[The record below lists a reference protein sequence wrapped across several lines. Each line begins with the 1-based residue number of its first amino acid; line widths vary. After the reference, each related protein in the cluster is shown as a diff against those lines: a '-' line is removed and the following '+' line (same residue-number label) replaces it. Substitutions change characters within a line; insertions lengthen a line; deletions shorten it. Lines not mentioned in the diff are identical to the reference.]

1 MMRLHE
7 KEMRA
12 VYTDT
17 LMELMTENEKV
28 VCLEA
33 DLGKSSGTV
42 PRVWDAFPDRFF
54 DIGVAEANMVGISA
68 GLANEGM
75 VPFCATFSPFATR
88 RAYDQITISIAYA
101 ENPVKIVGTAPG
113 VTTAKNGATH
123 MCFQDLAIMRA
134 MPNMRVYCPADV
146 YELRSVVRYMAASR
160 KPEYMQLIREIH
172 APIFDEAYQFD
183 PLKAR
188 VLDEGSDVTLVT
200 TGLTTQFARDAV
212 AMLKDQNI
220 SVEHLHYPSVKPFDV
235 QTLLDSVK
243 KTNLVVT
250 AENQN
255 VIGGLGGAVCEV
267 LAENYPAKVKRLG
280 AQDRFGEVGD
290 VPYLSDTLGFSAAKI
305 ADACREMIK
314 AG

>member
-1 MMRLHE
+1 MKLHE
-7 KEMRA
+7 KELRA

-17 LMELMTENEKV
+17 LIELMTENDKV

-54 DIGVAEANMVGISA
+54 DVGVAEANMIGISA

-146 YELRSVVRYMAASR
+146 YELRSVVRYMAASK

-172 APIFDEAYQFD
+172 APIFDEDYQFD
-183 PLKAR
+183 PNKAR
-188 VLDEGSDVTLVT
+188 VLDDGTDVTLVT
-200 TGLTTQFARDAV
+200 TGLTTQFARNAV
-212 AMLKDQNI
+212 AELKAEGI
-220 SVEHLHYPSVKPFDV
+220 EVEHIHYPSVKPFDAD
-235 QTLLDSVK
+235 TLIDSVK
-243 KTNLVVT
+243 KTNTVVT

-267 LAENYPAKVKRLG
+267 LAEHYPAKVKRLG

-290 VPYLSDTLGFSAAKI
+290 VPYLSDTLGFSSAKI
-305 ADACREMIK
+305 AGACREMK
-314 AG
+314 ENK

>member
-1 MMRLHE
+1 MKLHE
-7 KEMRA
+7 KELRA

-17 LMELMTENEKV
+17 IIELMTENSNV

-42 PRVWDAFPDRFF
+42 PRVWEAFPDRFF
-54 DIGVAEANMVGISA
+54 DVGVAEANMMSISA
-68 GLANEGM
+68 GLANEGL
-75 VPFCATFSPFATR
+75 VPFCATFTPFATR

-146 YELRSVVRYMAASR
+146 YELRSTVRYMAASK
-160 KPEYMQLIREIH
+160 KPEYMQLIREVH
-172 APIFDEAYQFD
+172 SPIFDESYEFD
-183 PLKAR
+183 PHQAR
-188 VLDEGSDVTLVT
+188 VLDQGSDITVVT
-200 TGLTTQFARDAV
+200 TGLTTIFAREAV
-212 AMLKDQNI
+212 SMLKQENI
-220 SVEHLHYPSVKPFDV
+220 HAEHIHYPSVKPLDV
-235 QTLLDSVK
+235 ETLLESVK
-243 KTNLVVT
+243 KTRAVVT

-267 LAENYPAKVKRLG
+267 LAEHYPVKVKRLG

-290 VPYLSDTLGFSAAKI
+290 VPYLSQTMGFSAQDIAK
-305 ADACREMIK
+305 ACREMSNAK
-314 AG
+314 

>member
-1 MMRLHE
+1 MKLHE
-7 KEMRA
+7 KEIRA
-12 VYTDT
+12 VYADT
-17 LMELMTENEKV
+17 LIELMTENSNV

-42 PRVWDAFPDRFF
+42 PRVWEAFPDRFF
-54 DIGVAEANMVGISA
+54 DVGVAEANMMSISA

-75 VPFCATFSPFATR
+75 VPFCATFTPFATR

-146 YELRSVVRYMAASR
+146 YELRSVVKYMATSK
-160 KPEYMQLIREIH
+160 KPEYMQLIREVH
-172 APIFDEAYQFD
+172 SPIFDESYEFD
-183 PLKAR
+183 PQKAR
-188 VLDEGSDVTLVT
+188 VLSEGSDVTLVT
-200 TGLTTQFARDAV
+200 TGLTTQLALEAV
-212 AMLKDQNI
+212 KSLHQDGVH
-220 SVEHLHYPSVKPFDV
+220 VEHIHYPSVKPFDV
-235 QTLLDSVK
+235 GTLLDSVK
-243 KTNLVVT
+243 KTNAVVT
-250 AENQN
+250 AENQT

-267 LAENYPAKVKRLG
+267 LADNYPTKVKRLG

-290 VPYLSDTLGFSAAKI
+290 VPYLTETLGFSAVKI
-305 ADACREMIK
+305 ASACREMKK
-314 AG
+314 AK

>member
-1 MMRLHE
+1 MKLHE

-12 VYTDT
+12 VYADT
-17 LMELMTENEKV
+17 LIELMTENNNV

-54 DIGVAEANMVGISA
+54 DVGVAEANMMSISA

-75 VPFCATFSPFATR
+75 VPFCATFTPFATR

-134 MPNMRVYCPADV
+134 MPNMRIYCPADV
-146 YELRSVVRYMAASR
+146 YELRSTVRYMADSK
-160 KPEYMQLIREIH
+160 KPEYMQLIREIKP
-172 APIFDEAYQFD
+172 AIFDESYEFD
-183 PLKAR
+183 PHQAR
-188 VLDEGSDVTLVT
+188 VLDEGSDVTVVT
-200 TGLTTQFARDAV
+200 TGLTTIFAREAIST
-212 AMLKDQNI
+212 LKQEGI
-220 SVEHLHYPSVKPFDV
+220 QAEHIHYPSVKPFDIE
-235 QTLLDSVK
+235 TLLASVK
-243 KTNLVVT
+243 KTNAVVT

-267 LAENYPAKVKRLG
+267 LAEHYPAKVKRLG

-290 VPYLSDTLGFSAAKI
+290 VPYLSETLGFSAKDI
-305 ADACREMIK
+305 ANACRELQAAK
-314 AG
+314 

>member
-1 MMRLHE
+1 MKLHE
-7 KEMRA
+7 KELRA

-17 LMELMTENEKV
+17 LIELMTENSKV

-42 PRVWDAFPDRFF
+42 PRVWEAFPDRLF
-54 DIGVAEANMVGISA
+54 DVGVAEANMIGISA

-75 VPFCATFSPFATR
+75 IPFCATFTPFATR

-113 VTTAKNGATH
+113 ITTAKNGATH

-146 YELRSVVRYMAASR
+146 YELRAAVRYMAASK
-160 KPEYMQLIREIH
+160 KPEYMQLIREVH
-172 APIFDEAYQFD
+172 APIFSEDYEFD

-200 TGLTTQFARDAV
+200 TGLTTQFARKAV
-212 AMLKDQNI
+212 AELKEEGI
-220 SVEHLHYPSVKPFDV
+220 LAEHLHYSSVKPFDV
-235 QTLLDSVK
+235 DTLLASVK
-243 KTNLVVT
+243 KTNAVVT

-290 VPYLSDTLGFSAAKI
+290 VPYLSETLGFSAAKI
-305 ADACREMIK
+305 ARACREMKK
-314 AG
+314 AA

>member
-1 MMRLHE
+1 MKLHE
-7 KEMRA
+7 KELRA

-17 LMELMTENEKV
+17 LIELMTENSKV

-42 PRVWDAFPDRFF
+42 PRVWEAFPDRFF
-54 DIGVAEANMVGISA
+54 DVGVAEANMIGISA

-75 VPFCATFSPFATR
+75 VPFCATFTPFATR

-146 YELRSVVRYMAASR
+146 YELRATVRYMAASK
-160 KPEYMQLIREIH
+160 KPEYMQLIREVKP
-172 APIFDEAYQFD
+172 AIFDESYEFD
-183 PLKAR
+183 PHQAR
-188 VLDEGSDVTLVT
+188 VLNQGSDVTVVT
-200 TGLTTQFARDAV
+200 TGLTTIFAREAV
-212 AMLKDQNI
+212 AMLKQENI
-220 SVEHLHYPSVKPFDV
+220 HAEHIHYPSVKPFDV
-235 QTLLDSVK
+235 ETLLESVK
-243 KTNLVVT
+243 KTGAVVT

-267 LAENYPAKVKRLG
+267 LAEHYPVQVKRLG

-290 VPYLSDTLGFSAAKI
+290 VPYLSETLGFSAKDI
-305 ADACREMIK
+305 AAACRQIQAAK
-314 AG
+314 

>member
-1 MMRLHE
+1 MTLHE
-7 KEMRA
+7 KELRA

-17 LMELMTENEKV
+17 LIELMTTNSKV

-54 DIGVAEANMVGISA
+54 DVGVAEANMIGISA

-146 YELRSVVRYMAASR
+146 YELRSMVRYMAASQ
-160 KPEYMQLIREIH
+160 KPEYMQLIREVH
-172 APIFDEAYQFD
+172 APLFDDSYEFD
-183 PLKAR
+183 PHQAR
-188 VLDEGSDVTLVT
+188 ILDEGADVTLVT
-200 TGLTTQFARDAV
+200 TGLTTQFARKAV
-212 AMLKDQNI
+212 GSLKQEGI
-220 SVEHLHYPSVKPFDV
+220 QAEHIHYPSVKPFDV

-243 KTNLVVT
+243 KTNAVVT

-290 VPYLSDTLGFSAAKI
+290 VPYLSDTLGFSAPKI
-305 ADACREMIK
+305 ADACREMVQAK
-314 AG
+314 

>member
-1 MMRLHE
+1 MKLHE

-12 VYTDT
+12 VYADT
-17 LMELMTENEKV
+17 LIDLMTEYSNV

-54 DIGVAEANMVGISA
+54 DVGVAEANMMSISA

-75 VPFCATFSPFATR
+75 VPFCATFTPFATR

-146 YELRSVVRYMAASR
+146 YELRSMVRYMAASK
-160 KPEYMQLIREIH
+160 KPEYMQLIREIKP
-172 APIFDEAYQFD
+172 AIFDESYEFD
-183 PLKAR
+183 PLQAR
-188 VLDEGSDVTLVT
+188 VLNEGSNVTVVT
-200 TGLTTQFARDAV
+200 TGLTTIFAREAI
-212 AMLKDQNI
+212 AMLKQEGI
-220 SVEHLHYPSVKPFDV
+220 QAEHIHYPSVKPFDV
-235 QTLLDSVK
+235 QTLLASVK
-243 KTNLVVT
+243 KTNAVVT

-267 LAENYPAKVKRLG
+267 LAEHYPAKVKRLG

-290 VPYLSDTLGFSAAKI
+290 VPYLSETLGFSAKDI
-305 ADACREMIK
+305 ADACREMQAAK
-314 AG
+314 

>member
-1 MMRLHE
+1 MKLHE
-7 KEMRA
+7 KELRA

-17 LMELMTENEKV
+17 LIELMTENDKV
-28 VCLEA
+28 ICLEA

-54 DIGVAEANMVGISA
+54 DVGVAEANMIGISA

-75 VPFCATFSPFATR
+75 IPFCATFSPFATR

-146 YELRSVVRYMAASR
+146 YELRSVVRYMAASK
-160 KPEYMQLIREIH
+160 KPEYMQLIREVH
-172 APIFDEAYQFD
+172 TPIFDENYQFD

-188 VLDEGSDVTLVT
+188 VLDEGADVTLVT
-200 TGLTTQFARDAV
+200 TGLTTQFARQAV
-212 AMLKDQNI
+212 AELKEENLQ
-220 SVEHLHYPSVKPFDV
+220 VEHIHYPSVKPFDV
-235 QTLLDSVK
+235 DTLIDSVK
-243 KTNLVVT
+243 KTHAVVT

-267 LAENYPAKVKRLG
+267 LAEYYPAKVKRLG

-290 VPYLSDTLGFSAAKI
+290 VPYLSETLGFSATRI
-305 ADACREMIK
+305 ASACREMKK
-314 AG
+314 AT

>member
-1 MMRLHE
+1 MKLHE
-7 KEMRA
+7 KELRA

-17 LMELMTENEKV
+17 LIELMTENDKV

-42 PRVWDAFPDRFF
+42 PRVWEAFPDRFF
-54 DIGVAEANMVGISA
+54 DVGVAEANMIGISA

-75 VPFCATFSPFATR
+75 VPFCATFTPFATR

-146 YELRSVVRYMAASR
+146 YELRSVVKYMSASK

-172 APIFDEAYQFD
+172 APIFDEDYQFD
-183 PLKAR
+183 PNQAR
-188 VLDEGSDVTLVT
+188 VLDQGEDVTLVT
-200 TGLTTQFARDAV
+200 TGLTTQFARKAV
-212 AMLKDQNI
+212 AELKAEGIQ
-220 SVEHLHYPSVKPFDV
+220 VEHIHYPSVKPFDAD
-235 QTLLDSVK
+235 TLIDSVK
-243 KTNLVVT
+243 KTHAVVT

-267 LAENYPAKVKRLG
+267 LAEHYPAKVKRLG

-290 VPYLSDTLGFSAAKI
+290 VPYLSETLGFSADNI
-305 ADACREMIK
+305 ASACREMK
-314 AG
+314 ESA

>member
-1 MMRLHE
+1 MNLHDRE
-7 KEMRA
+7 LRA

-17 LMELMTENEKV
+17 IIELMTANSNV

-42 PRVWDAFPDRFF
+42 PRVREAFPDRFF
-54 DIGVAEANMVGISA
+54 DVGVAEANMISISA

-75 VPFCATFSPFATR
+75 VPFCATFTPFATR

-146 YELRSVVRYMAASR
+146 YELRSMLRYMAASR
-160 KPEYMQLIREIH
+160 KPEYMQLIREVMP
-172 APIFDEAYQFD
+172 AIFDNGYEFD
-183 PLKAR
+183 PYQAR
-188 VLDEGSDVTLVT
+188 ILEEGSDVTVVT
-200 TGLTTQFARDAV
+200 TGLTTKFARQAV
-212 AMLKDQNI
+212 ATLKQEGI
-220 SVEHLHYPSVKPFDV
+220 HAEHIHYPSVKPFDV
-235 QTLLDSVK
+235 ETLLESVK
-243 KTNLVVT
+243 KTNAVVT

-267 LAENYPAKVKRLG
+267 LAENYPVKVKRLG
-280 AQDRFGEVGD
+280 VQDRFGEVGD
-290 VPYLSDTLGFSAAKI
+290 VAYLTQALGFDAQAI
-305 ADACREMIK
+305 ARACREMK
-314 AG
+314 ATK

>member
-1 MMRLHE
+1 MMLHE
-7 KEMRA
+7 KELRA

-17 LMELMTENEKV
+17 LMELMAENSKI

-42 PRVWDAFPDRFF
+42 PRVWEAFPDRFF
-54 DIGVAEANMVGISA
+54 DVGVAEANMIGISA

-75 VPFCATFSPFATR
+75 VPFCATFTPFATR

-146 YELRSVVRYMAASR
+146 YELRSMVRYMAASK
-160 KPEYMQLIREIH
+160 KPEYMQLIREVKP
-172 APIFDEAYQFD
+172 PIFDESYVFD
-183 PLKAR
+183 PHQAR
-188 VLDEGSDVTLVT
+188 VLDQGSDVTVVT
-200 TGLTTQFARDAV
+200 TGLTTIFAREAV
-212 AMLKDQNI
+212 AMLKQENI
-220 SVEHLHYPSVKPFDV
+220 QAEHIHYPSVKPLDV
-235 QTLLDSVK
+235 ETLLKSVK
-243 KTNLVVT
+243 KTHAVVT

-267 LAENYPAKVKRLG
+267 LAESYPVKVKRLG

-290 VPYLSDTLGFSAAKI
+290 VPYLSETLGFSAKDI
-305 ADACREMIK
+305 ATACREMK
-314 AG
+314 EAK

>member
-1 MMRLHE
+1 MNLHE
-7 KEMRA
+7 KELRT

-17 LMELMTENEKV
+17 IIELMTENSNV

-42 PRVWDAFPDRFF
+42 PRVREAFPDRFF
-54 DIGVAEANMVGISA
+54 DVGVAEANMISISA

-75 VPFCATFSPFATR
+75 VPFCATFTPFATR

-101 ENPVKIVGTAPG
+101 ENPVKIVGAAPG

-146 YELRSVVRYMAASR
+146 YELRSMLRYMAASR
-160 KPEYMQLIREIH
+160 KPEYMQLIREVMP
-172 APIFDEAYQFD
+172 PIFDDSYEFD
-183 PLKAR
+183 PHRAR
-188 VLDEGSDVTLVT
+188 ILDEGADVTIVT
-200 TGLTTQFARDAV
+200 TGLTTKFARQAV
-212 AMLKDQNI
+212 AMLKQEGI
-220 SVEHLHYPSVKPFDV
+220 RAEHIHYPSVKPFDV
-235 QTLLDSVK
+235 ETLLKSVK
-243 KTNLVVT
+243 KTKAVVT

-255 VIGGLGGAVCEV
+255 VVGGLGGAVCEV
-267 LAENYPAKVKRLG
+267 LAENYPVRVKRLG

-290 VPYLSDTLGFSAAKI
+290 VTYLSETLGFDARAI
-305 ADACREMIK
+305 AGACREMRK
-314 AG
+314 AK

>member
-1 MMRLHE
+1 MTLHE

-17 LMELMTENEKV
+17 LLELMAENEKI

-42 PRVWDAFPDRFF
+42 PKVWDAFPGRFF
-54 DIGVAEANMVGISA
+54 DVGVAEANMIGISA

-75 VPFCATFSPFATR
+75 IPFAATFSPFVTR

-101 ENPVKIVGTAPG
+101 ENPVKLVGTAPG

-146 YELRSVVRYMAASR
+146 YELRSTVRYMAASR

-172 APIFDEAYQFD
+172 KPIFDERYVFD

-188 VLDEGSDVTLVT
+188 MLDEGADVTLVT
-200 TGLTTQFARDAV
+200 TGLTTQFAREAV
-212 AMLKDQNI
+212 TALKKENI
-220 SVEHLHYPSVKPFDV
+220 AVEHLHYPSVKPFDV
-235 QTLLDSVK
+235 QTLVDSAK
-243 KTNLVVT
+243 KTRRVVT
-250 AENQN
+250 AENQS
-255 VIGGLGGAVCEV
+255 VIGGLGGAGCEV
-267 LAENYPAKVKRLG
+267 LAENCPARVKRLG

-305 ADACREMIK
+305 ADACREMSK
-314 AG
+314 TG

>member
-1 MMRLHE
+1 MKLHE
-7 KEMRA
+7 KELRA

-17 LMELMTENEKV
+17 LIELMNENDKV

-54 DIGVAEANMVGISA
+54 DVGVAEANMIGISA

-146 YELRSVVRYMAASR
+146 YELRSVVRYMAASK

-172 APIFDEAYQFD
+172 APIFDEDYQFD
-183 PLKAR
+183 PNKAR
-188 VLDEGSDVTLVT
+188 VLDDGTDVTLVT
-200 TGLTTQFARDAV
+200 TGLTTQFARNAV
-212 AMLKDQNI
+212 AELKAEGI
-220 SVEHLHYPSVKPFDV
+220 EVEHIHYPSVKPFDAD
-235 QTLLDSVK
+235 TLIDSVK
-243 KTNLVVT
+243 KTNTVVT

-267 LAENYPAKVKRLG
+267 LAEHYPAKVKRLG

-305 ADACREMIK
+305 ASACREMK
-314 AG
+314 ENK

>member
-1 MMRLHE
+1 MKLHE
-7 KEMRA
+7 KELRA

-17 LMELMTENEKV
+17 LIELMTENSNV

-42 PRVWDAFPDRFF
+42 PRVWEAFPDRFF
-54 DIGVAEANMVGISA
+54 DVGVAEANMIGISA

-75 VPFCATFSPFATR
+75 VPFCATFTPFATR

-146 YELRSVVRYMAASR
+146 YELRSMLRYMAASK
-160 KPEYMQLIREIH
+160 KPEYMQLIREVKP
-172 APIFDEAYQFD
+172 AIFDESYEFD
-183 PLKAR
+183 PHQAR
-188 VLDEGSDVTLVT
+188 VLDQGSDITVVT
-200 TGLTTQFARDAV
+200 TGLTTIFAREAV
-212 AMLKDQNI
+212 AMLKQENI
-220 SVEHLHYPSVKPFDV
+220 HAEHIHYPSVKPFDV
-235 QTLLDSVK
+235 ETLLESVK
-243 KTNLVVT
+243 KTNAVVT

-267 LAENYPAKVKRLG
+267 LAEHHPVKVKRLG

-290 VPYLSDTLGFSAAKI
+290 VPYLSETLGFSAKDI
-305 ADACREMIK
+305 ANACREMRK
-314 AG
+314 AK

>member
-1 MMRLHE
+1 MKLHE
-7 KEMRA
+7 KELRA

-17 LMELMTENEKV
+17 IIELMTENSNV

-33 DLGKSSGTV
+33 DLGRSTGTV
-42 PRVWDAFPDRFF
+42 PRVREAFPDRFF
-54 DIGVAEANMVGISA
+54 DVGVAEANMIGISA

-146 YELRSVVRYMAASR
+146 YELRSMLRYMAASK
-160 KPEYMQLIREIH
+160 KPEYMQLIREVH
-172 APIFDEAYQFD
+172 SPIFDESYEFD
-183 PLKAR
+183 PYQAR
-188 VLDEGSDVTLVT
+188 LIAAGSDVTLVT
-200 TGLTTQFARDAV
+200 TGLTTQLALEAV
-212 AMLKDQNI
+212 KSLNEEGVH
-220 SVEHLHYPSVKPFDV
+220 VEHIHYPSVKPFDV
-235 QTLLDSVK
+235 ETLLGSVK
-243 KTNLVVT
+243 KTNAVVT

-267 LAENYPAKVKRLG
+267 LSENYPVKVKRLG

-290 VPYLSDTLGFSAAKI
+290 VAYLTQALGISAPDIAK
-305 ADACREMIK
+305 ACREMSK
-314 AG
+314 AK

>member
-1 MMRLHE
+1 MKLHE
-7 KEMRA
+7 KEIRA

-17 LMELMTENEKV
+17 LIELMTENDKV

-42 PRVWDAFPDRFF
+42 PRVWEAFPDRFF
-54 DIGVAEANMVGISA
+54 DVGVAEANMIGISA

-75 VPFCATFSPFATR
+75 VPFCATFTPFATR

-113 VTTAKNGATH
+113 ITTAKNGATH

-146 YELRSVVRYMAASR
+146 YELRSVVKYMAASK
-160 KPEYMQLIREIH
+160 KPEYMQLIREVH
-172 APIFDEAYQFD
+172 APIFDEDYQFD

-188 VLDEGSDVTLVT
+188 VLDEGADVTLVT
-200 TGLTTQFARDAV
+200 TGLTTQLARQAV
-212 AMLKDQNI
+212 AELKEEGIQ
-220 SVEHLHYPSVKPFDV
+220 VEHIHYPSVKPFDAD
-235 QTLLDSVK
+235 TLINSVK
-243 KTNLVVT
+243 KTHAVVT

-255 VIGGLGGAVCEV
+255 VIGGLGAAVCEV
-267 LAENYPAKVKRLG
+267 LAEHYPAPVKRLG

-290 VPYLSDTLGFSAAKI
+290 VPYLSETLGFSAAKI
-305 ADACREMIK
+305 ASACRAMKETS
-314 AG
+314 

>member
-1 MMRLHE
+1 MKLHE
-7 KEMRA
+7 KELRA

-17 LMELMTENEKV
+17 LIELMTENDKV

-54 DIGVAEANMVGISA
+54 DVGVAEANMIGISA

-146 YELRSVVRYMAASR
+146 YELRSVVRYMAASK

-172 APIFDEAYQFD
+172 APIFDEDYQFD
-183 PLKAR
+183 PNKAR
-188 VLDEGSDVTLVT
+188 VLDDGTDVTLVT
-200 TGLTTQFARDAV
+200 TGLTTQFARNAV
-212 AMLKDQNI
+212 AELKAEGI
-220 SVEHLHYPSVKPFDV
+220 EVEHIHYPSVKPFDAD
-235 QTLLDSVK
+235 TLIDSVK
-243 KTNLVVT
+243 KTNTVVT

-267 LAENYPAKVKRLG
+267 LAEHYPAKVKRLG

-305 ADACREMIK
+305 AGACREMK
-314 AG
+314 ENK

>member
-1 MMRLHE
+1 MKLHE
-7 KEMRA
+7 KELRA

-17 LMELMTENEKV
+17 LIELMNENSKV

-42 PRVWDAFPDRFF
+42 PRIWEAFPDRFF
-54 DIGVAEANMVGISA
+54 DVGVAEANMMGISA

-75 VPFCATFSPFATR
+75 VPFCATFTPFATR

-146 YELRSVVRYMAASR
+146 YELRSTVKYMAVSK
-160 KPEYMQLIREIH
+160 KPEYMQLIREVH
-172 APIFDEAYQFD
+172 APIFDESYEFD
-183 PLKAR
+183 PHKAR
-188 VLDEGSDVTLVT
+188 VLTAGSDVTLVT
-200 TGLTTQFARDAV
+200 TGLTTQLALDAV
-212 AMLKDQNI
+212 KSLHQDGVQ
-220 SVEHLHYPSVKPFDV
+220 VEHVHYPSVKPFDV
-235 QTLLDSVK
+235 DTLLESVK
-243 KTNLVVT
+243 KTGTVVT

-255 VIGGLGGAVCEV
+255 VIGGLGGAVCEI
-267 LAENYPAKVKRLG
+267 LAENHPVKVKRLG

-290 VPYLSDTLGFSAAKI
+290 VPYLTETLGFSAAKI
-305 ADACREMIK
+305 ASVCREMK
-314 AG
+314 ETK

>member
-1 MMRLHE
+1 MKLHE
-7 KEMRA
+7 KELRA

-17 LMELMTENEKV
+17 LIELMTENDKV
-28 VCLEA
+28 ICLEA

-54 DIGVAEANMVGISA
+54 DVGVAEANMIGISA

-146 YELRSVVRYMAASR
+146 YELRSVVRYMAASK

-172 APIFDEAYQFD
+172 APIFDEDYQFD
-183 PLKAR
+183 PNKAR
-188 VLDEGSDVTLVT
+188 VLDDGTDVTLVT
-200 TGLTTQFARDAV
+200 TGLTTQFARNAV
-212 AMLKDQNI
+212 AELKAEGI
-220 SVEHLHYPSVKPFDV
+220 EVEHIHYPSVKPFDAD
-235 QTLLDSVK
+235 TLIDSVK
-243 KTNLVVT
+243 KTNTVVT

-267 LAENYPAKVKRLG
+267 LAEHYPAKVKRLG

-305 ADACREMIK
+305 AGACREMK
-314 AG
+314 ENK

>member
-1 MMRLHE
+1 
-7 KEMRA
+7 
-12 VYTDT
+12 
-17 LMELMTENEKV
+17 MTENSNV

-42 PRVWDAFPDRFF
+42 PRVREAFPERFF
-54 DIGVAEANMVGISA
+54 DVGVAEANMMSISA

-75 VPFCATFSPFATR
+75 VPFCATFTPFATR

-101 ENPVKIVGTAPG
+101 ENPVNIVGTAPG

-146 YELRSVVRYMAASR
+146 YELRSMLRYMAASK
-160 KPEYMQLIREIH
+160 KPEYMQLIREVH
-172 APIFDEAYQFD
+172 PPIFDESYEFD
-183 PLKAR
+183 PHQAR
-188 VLDEGSDVTLVT
+188 VLDQGSDVTIVT
-200 TGLTTQFARDAV
+200 TGLTTIFAREAV
-212 AMLKDQNI
+212 AMLKQENFHA
-220 SVEHLHYPSVKPFDV
+220 EHIHYPSVKPFDV
-235 QTLLDSVK
+235 ETLLESVK
-243 KTNLVVT
+243 KTNAVVT

-267 LAENYPAKVKRLG
+267 LAEHHPVKVKRLG

-290 VPYLSDTLGFSAAKI
+290 VPYLSETLGFSAQDIAK
-305 ADACREMIK
+305 ACREMQAAK
-314 AG
+314 

>member
-1 MMRLHE
+1 MKLHE
-7 KEMRA
+7 KELRA

-17 LMELMTENEKV
+17 LIELMTENSNV

-42 PRVWDAFPDRFF
+42 PRVWEAFPDRFF
-54 DIGVAEANMVGISA
+54 DVGVAEANMIGISA

-75 VPFCATFSPFATR
+75 VPFCATFTPFATR

-134 MPNMRVYCPADV
+134 MPNMR
-146 YELRSVVRYMAASR
+146 SVVKFMAASK
-160 KPEYMQLIREIH
+160 KPEYMQLIREVH
-172 APIFDEAYQFD
+172 SPIFDESYEFD

-188 VLDEGSDVTLVT
+188 VLTEGSDVTLVT
-200 TGLTTQFARDAV
+200 TGLTTQLALEAV
-212 AMLKDQNI
+212 KSSHQEGVH
-220 SVEHLHYPSVKPFDV
+220 VEHIHYPSVKPFDV
-235 QTLLDSVK
+235 NTLLESVK
-243 KTNLVVT
+243 KTNAVVT

-267 LAENYPAKVKRLG
+267 LADNYPAKVKRLG

-290 VPYLSDTLGFSAAKI
+290 VPYLSETLGFDSAKI
-305 ADACREMIK
+305 AGACSEMKK
-314 AG
+314 AK

>member
-1 MMRLHE
+1 MALHE

-17 LMELMTENEKV
+17 ILELMAENEKV

-54 DIGVAEANMVGISA
+54 DVGVAEANMIGISA
-68 GLANEGM
+68 GLANDGM
-75 VPFCATFSPFATR
+75 IPFCATFSPFATR

-113 VTTAKNGATH
+113 ITTAKNGATH

-172 APIFDEAYQFD
+172 APIFDESYEFD

-188 VLDEGSDVTLVT
+188 VLDEGSDLTLVT
-200 TGLTTQFARDAV
+200 TGLTTQFARGAV
-212 AMLKDQNI
+212 EMLKEGNI
-220 SVEHLHYPSVKPFDV
+220 SVEHIHYPSVKPFDV
-235 QTLLDSVK
+235 ETLVNSVK
-243 KTNLVVT
+243 KTNRVVT

-267 LAENYPAKVKRLG
+267 LAEHYPAKVKRLG

-290 VPYLSDTLGFSAAKI
+290 VPYLSDTLGFNAAGI
-305 ADACREMIK
+305 ADACRKMIK

>member
-1 MMRLHE
+1 MMLHE
-7 KEMRA
+7 KELRA

-17 LMELMTENEKV
+17 LIELMSENSKV

-42 PRVWDAFPDRFF
+42 PRVWQAFPDRFF
-54 DIGVAEANMVGISA
+54 DVGVAEANMIGISA

-75 VPFCATFSPFATR
+75 VPFCATFTPFATR

-146 YELRSVVRYMAASR
+146 YELRSMVRYMADSK
-160 KPEYMQLIREIH
+160 KPEYMQLIREVK
-172 APIFDEAYQFD
+172 PPLFDDSYEFD
-183 PLKAR
+183 PYQAR
-188 VLDEGSDVTLVT
+188 VLDQGSDVTVVT
-200 TGLTTQFARDAV
+200 TGLTTLFAREAV
-212 AMLKDQNI
+212 AMLKQDNI
-220 SVEHLHYPSVKPFDV
+220 HVEHIHYPSVKPFDV
-235 QTLLDSVK
+235 ETLIKSAE
-243 KTNLVVT
+243 KTGAVVT

-267 LAENYPAKVKRLG
+267 LAEHYPVRVRRLG

-290 VPYLSDTLGFSAAKI
+290 VPYLSETLGFSAKDI
-305 ADACREMIK
+305 VSACREMKK
-314 AG
+314 AK

>member
-1 MMRLHE
+1 MKLHE
-7 KEMRA
+7 KELRA

-17 LMELMTENEKV
+17 LIELMTENSRV

-42 PRVWDAFPDRFF
+42 PRVWEAFPDRFF
-54 DIGVAEANMVGISA
+54 DVGVAEANMIGISA

-75 VPFCATFSPFATR
+75 VPFCATFTPFATR

-146 YELRSVVRYMAASR
+146 YELRSVVKYMAASK

-172 APIFDEAYQFD
+172 APIFDEDYQFD
-183 PLKAR
+183 PNKAR

-200 TGLTTQFARDAV
+200 TGLTTQFARQAV
-212 AMLKDQNI
+212 AILKEESI
-220 SVEHLHYPSVKPFDV
+220 HAEHIHFPSVKPFDAD
-235 QTLLDSVK
+235 TLLNSVK
-243 KTNLVVT
+243 KTNAVVT

-267 LAENYPAKVKRLG
+267 LAENYPARVKRLG

-290 VPYLSDTLGFSAAKI
+290 VPYLSETLGFSADKI
-305 ADACREMIK
+305 ASACREMK
-314 AG
+314 ENS